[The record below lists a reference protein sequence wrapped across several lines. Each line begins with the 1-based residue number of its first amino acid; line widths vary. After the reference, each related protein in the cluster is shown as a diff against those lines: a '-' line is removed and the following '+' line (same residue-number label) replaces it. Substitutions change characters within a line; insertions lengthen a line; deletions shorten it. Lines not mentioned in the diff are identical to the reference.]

1 MYTLSAWNWFSWK
14 LALKFRATFYSRLIF
29 ETDLHWTHAAQC
41 TSLEPCCT
49 VLNGWLR
56 NALQKQTKATIR
68 DVLSQ
73 TERSGR
79 SVLGWPFVKPLSRQ
93 QAGRNSPCIKGGE
106 VGPHT
111 KNGHFKDSKKN
122 IRMETNG
129 SRSLG
134 RPRLRWLDDVCV
146 MT

>member
-1 MYTLSAWNWFSWK
+1 
-14 LALKFRATFYSRLIF
+14 
-29 ETDLHWTHAAQC
+29 
-41 TSLEPCCT
+41 
-49 VLNGWLR
+49 
-56 NALQKQTKATIR
+56 
-68 DVLSQ
+68 
-73 TERSGR
+73 
-79 SVLGWPFVKPLSRQ
+79 VLGWPLVKPLFRQ

-134 RPRLRWLDDVCV
+134 RPRLRWLDDVCDDLKEPKV
-146 MT
+146 RNWKELAMDRKVEVTCPKATSHKWL